1 MRIRRVTA
9 HAFGHLHEQ
18 TLTFADGL
26 TVIYGPNESGK
37 STWHAALLAALCGRW
52 PSRAR
57 DEPGIERR
65 RPWSGPQWR
74 VSAEVV
80 LADGRRVEL
89 WHDLDARYGYAKDL
103 DRVAD
108 YSGEI
113 TGPGRGEVP
122 DATRWLGLDRRAFVA
137 TACVRQS
144 HLVLAADDA
153 AGVRGYVERAASTAL
168 ADETVAAALERI
180 DSFHREHVGTE
191 RARNR
196 PLPVAQRRR
205 ADAEAAVRAARA
217 GQAELEESQAATRR
231 LRAAAQA
238 ALARLRGREA
248 ALARVEAQRLRAR
261 AVQARELAELI
272 AREDAPVTSAA
283 AGSRAVTTTLTPA
296 TEVAAAVEAW
306 RATVAVAPP
315 APPPTPVVPPPRDEV
330 GARPEQAGVAREEAG
345 VPVPVSLAE
354 PDLTPPVSS
363 GETGDGLAVAGSA
376 VVSSGGGDGLTAA
389 SGGASEGPA
398 SGSPAEPVVAPA
410 AEASGPGRRLS
421 APLFVAA
428 GLLLVLAA
436 VLVGAG
442 ATSVGVAVGLVGLV
456 AGAVGLFHRGR
467 ESALATASR
476 AVAPPAPVVA
486 PTGAPT
492 VTAPTPLV
500 TPTQVTTVGES
511 ATTTGVTTTQAPTP
525 TEPTSGP
532 TTLTEQTPGPAA
544 LTTVDEVVLVA
555 QQRWR
560 EWEERLGR
568 AEHRVL
574 TLAGELGLS
583 GNSAAD
589 AVRDLEAWLAAER
602 DRQAARE
609 RAAAQRARL
618 EALLDGASLADL
630 EAAARRAEERAEAAQ
645 READEAAREAE
656 RAAREA
662 GPADPAGGRAPEATP
677 ESTVEEDV
685 EALRRQY
692 QESDRR
698 ATLAEQALATRRKE
712 LPSVAEAEEEL
723 AAAEAECRRLESLH
737 EVLTRTRTFLA
748 RAQERVHRDIAP
760 QLAAAVGRDLAAVTA
775 GRYTEAVVDTSTL
788 AVQVRGTGGP
798 LRNVEQLSLGTVEQ
812 VYLLV
817 RVALAERLVRPG
829 ESCPLLLDDVTVH
842 ADQDRTR
849 RVLDTLLAVAER
861 HQVVLFTQQ
870 EQVRQWAHA
879 TLTGPKHAVHELTT
893 LAPT

>member
-9 HAFGHLHEQ
+9 HAFGHLREQ
-18 TLTFADGL
+18 TLPLADGL
-26 TVIYGPNESGK
+26 TVVYGPNESGK

-65 RPWSGPQWR
+65 RPWSGSPWR

-137 TACVRQS
+137 TACVRQT

-191 RARNR
+191 RSRTR

-205 ADAEAAVRAARA
+205 ADAETALRAARA
-217 GQAELEESQAATRR
+217 GQAELEEKEVEARR

-238 ALARLRGREA
+238 ALARLRRREA
-248 ALARVEAQRLRAR
+248 ALARAEAQRLRAR
-261 AVQARELAELI
+261 ATQAHELTDLIEREEALVASP
-272 AREDAPVTSAA
+272 AS
-283 AGSRAVTTTLTPA
+283 GSRPAPTAA

-315 APPPTPVVPPPRDEV
+315 APPP
-330 GARPEQAGVAREEAG
+330 VATTA
-345 VPVPVSLAE
+345 
-354 PDLTPPVSS
+354 VSS
-363 GETGDGLAVAGSA
+363 SDVDVAASAGRPAVAA
-376 VVSSGGGDGLTAA
+376 
-389 SGGASEGPA
+389 P
-398 SGSPAEPVVAPA
+398 GSPAVPAVEPPLSPA
-410 AEASGPGRRLS
+410 GARAEALAPDPAVAEPESTGPAPVGPAPGRRRS
-421 APLFVAA
+421 VPLFVAA
-428 GLLLVLAA
+428 GVLLVLAA
-436 VLVGAG
+436 VLVGARATLVG
-442 ATSVGVAVGLVGLV
+442 AAAGLVGLV
-456 AGAVGLFHRGR
+456 AGAAALYYRGR
-467 ESALATASR
+467 ESALTTVQRSAARWSPSAVTRGAGSGPALREPVTATTAS
-476 AVAPPAPVVA
+476 AGPTTGSSVTTGPQPASPLAPALPTQPAAPAPA
-486 PTGAPT
+486 P
-492 VTAPTPLV
+492 
-500 TPTQVTTVGES
+500 
-511 ATTTGVTTTQAPTP
+511 PTP
-525 TEPTSGP
+525 T
-532 TTLTEQTPGPAA
+532 
-544 LTTVDEVVLVA
+544 TVDDTALVA
-555 QQRWR
+555 RQRRR
-560 EWEERLGR
+560 EWEERLGL
-568 AEHRVL
+568 AERRVL

-583 GNSAAD
+583 GASAAD

-609 RAAAQRARL
+609 RSAAHRARL
-618 EALLDGASLADL
+618 EALLDGASVAEL
-630 EAAARRAEERAEAAQ
+630 EAAADRAQARAEAAD
-645 READEAAREAE
+645 READQAVREAE
-656 RAAREA
+656 RAAWEA
-662 GPADPAGGRAPEATP
+662 AGGQAGGPAPGSGRP
-677 ESTVEEDV
+677 STVDYDAAV
-685 EALRRQY
+685 DDLEALRRQY
-692 QESDRR
+692 QEADRR
-698 ATLAEQALATRRKE
+698 ATLAEQALATRRQD
-712 LPSVAEAEEEL
+712 LPSVAEAEERL
-723 AAAEAECRRLESLH
+723 AAAEAECRRLEALD
-737 EVLTRTRTFLA
+737 EVLTRTRAFLA

-788 AVQVRGTGGP
+788 AVQVRGAGGP
-798 LRNVEQLSLGTVEQ
+798 LRDVEHLSVGTVEQ

-849 RVLDTLLAVAER
+849 RLLDTLLSVAER

-870 EQVRQWAHA
+870 EQVRQWAR
-879 TLTGPKHAVHELTT
+879 TSLTGPRHALHELTT
-893 LAPT
+893 LAPA